1 MPAELLPASAAPF
14 ELRSSTSV
22 VLDSKVQPW
31 FKQTLKGAKQGHC
44 PLNNVMQRTKFLK
57 EVLSQSSAIWS
68 LCSIMVPKAPDSE
81 LRKDPNPLVEALF
94 NYQLIHI
101 EAYVVYVDMV
111 SQHEVAFKLTDET
124 IEALVE
130 YHKGIYSVD
139 VSASTCE
146 YAERE
151 QQLEELKE
159 NFVQALNRFVFRT
172 EVKALEELGED
183 GAGELLE
190 GRGEHVKNAVMAL
203 FRPLHPPPPSVVY
216 VNQPVPHVLAQIR
229 SGCQHSGSQ
238 PPWIYGK
245 GPMDGNCCQQGYQ
258 ASIIEHEQHALQ
270 TRNLTFPYTF
280 AAQSRGVMIGI

>member
-1 MPAELLPASAAPF
+1 MPVELLPASAAPF

-22 VLDSKVQPW
+22 VLDSEVQPW

-44 PLNNVMQRTKFLK
+44 PLNNVRQRTEFLK
-57 EVLSQSSAIWS
+57 DILSQSSAIWS

-101 EAYVVYVDMV
+101 EAYVVLVDMV
-111 SQHEVAFKLTDET
+111 SQHEMAFKLTDKT
-124 IEALVE
+124 IDALVE
-130 YHKGIYSVD
+130 YHKDVYSVD

-159 NFVQALNRFVFRT
+159 NFVQAINRFVFRT
-172 EVKALEELGED
+172 DVKALEELGKD

-190 GRGEHVKNAVMAL
+190 GRGERVKNAVMAL

-216 VNQPVPHVLAQIR
+216 ANQPVPHVLAQLR
-229 SGCQHSGSQ
+229 SGCRYSGSQ
-238 PPWIYGK
+238 PPWTYGK
-245 GPMDGNCCQQGYQ
+245 GPMDGDCGQQDDQ
-258 ASIIEHEQHALQ
+258 TSIIEYGQHALQ
-270 TRNLTFPYTF
+270 TCNITFPYTF
-280 AAQSRGVMIGI
+280 AAQPRGVMIGV